1 VSLQSSLLAWDGK
14 SADDIGQIFQSHKS
28 SKDFT
33 DNLLQLIT
41 GSQLANT
48 QDLQNVQKGATW
60 LLKAWLE
67 AGGMLSLK
75 QTNSVYRQ
83 LAQLAHW
90 ESRLHVL
97 QSLPFLKISKS
108 NKSRLES
115 FLREC
120 LVDSNKFV
128 RAWTYNGWH
137 LLAQQHPEYQEEV
150 EKFLEMAMRDE
161 APSVKAR
168 IRNLL
173 N

>member
-1 VSLQSSLLAWDGK
+1 MGLQSSLLAWNGK

-28 SKDFT
+28 AKEFT
-33 DNLLQLIT
+33 DNLLQLIA
-41 GSQLANT
+41 GSELVNA
-48 QDLQNVQKGATW
+48 QDVQNVQIGATW

-67 AGGMLSLK
+67 EGGTLSLK
-75 QTNSVYRQ
+75 QTNSIYRQ
-83 LAQLAHW
+83 LAQLMHW
-90 ESRLHVL
+90 ESRLHIL

-108 NKSRLES
+108 NKSRLET

-128 RAWTYNGWH
+128 RAWTYNGWY
-137 LLAQQHPEYQEEV
+137 LLAQQHPEFQEEV
-150 EKFLEMAMRDE
+150 EKFLEMALRDE